1 MTESIHVSNEKT
13 QKSPPFIGVVGLGYV
28 GLPVAVGFA
37 EKYHV
42 IGFDINEERVCELQQ
57 SIDRTGEINEDI
69 LKQAN
74 IEYTNEASKLNQ
86 CHYIIVAVPTPVKE
100 NKEPNLSYINE
111 ATKLIGEN
119 LSKGTIIVYEST
131 VYPGTTEE
139 VCIPQLEEHSNMKAG
154 QDFFVGY
161 SPERINPGDKEHT
174 FKKNVKVVSG
184 QDNDTL
190 EKVYELYQSVLTSN
204 VYKAPSIKI
213 AEASKI
219 VENTQRDVNIA
230 LMNELSLIF
239 NSLNIDTYEVLN
251 ASKTKWNFAPYSPGL
266 VGGHCIGVDPYYLI
280 YKSRQEGYNPKLLSI
295 ARELNDTMSN
305 HVVQS
310 LLKLMI
316 KNKLDFYDT
325 TITVLG
331 ITFKENIPDLRN
343 SKALEIVESLAD
355 LGLRVQV
362 CDPHVMANPFKDR
375 ELIEFKSMDELSKSP
390 IVVLAVSHQ
399 EFKDTDKL
407 KRILSNEKGVIM
419 DLKGILSEN
428 SDFHDDMTVWKL

>member
-1 MTESIHVSNEKT
+1 MLMTESIHVSNEKT

-111 ATKLIGEN
+111 ASKLIGEN

-251 ASKTKWNFAPYSPGL
+251 A
-266 VGGHCIGVDPYYLI
+266 
-280 YKSRQEGYNPKLLSI
+280 
-295 ARELNDTMSN
+295 
-305 HVVQS
+305 
-310 LLKLMI
+310 
-316 KNKLDFYDT
+316 
-325 TITVLG
+325 
-331 ITFKENIPDLRN
+331 
-343 SKALEIVESLAD
+343 
-355 LGLRVQV
+355 
-362 CDPHVMANPFKDR
+362 
-375 ELIEFKSMDELSKSP
+375 
-390 IVVLAVSHQ
+390 
-399 EFKDTDKL
+399 
-407 KRILSNEKGVIM
+407 
-419 DLKGILSEN
+419 
-428 SDFHDDMTVWKL
+428 

>member
-111 ATKLIGEN
+111 ASKLIGEN

-362 CDPHVMANPFKDR
+362 CDPHVMTNPFKDR

-428 SDFHDDMTVWKL
+428 SDFHDDMTVWRL

>member
-1 MTESIHVSNEKT
+1 MTEIHVSNEKT
-13 QKSPPFIGVVGLGYV
+13 QKSPPIIGVVGLGYV

-37 EKYHV
+37 EKYQV
-42 IGFDINEERVCELQQ
+42 IGFDIDEERVYELQQ
-57 SIDRTGEINEDI
+57 SIDRTGEINEDM
-69 LKQAN
+69 LKQVN
-74 IEYTNEASKLNQ
+74 IEFTNEASKLNQ
-86 CHYIIVAVPTPVKE
+86 CHHIIVAVPTPVKE

-111 ATKLIGEN
+111 ASKLIGEN
-119 LSKGTIIVYEST
+119 LSKGTIVVYEST

-139 VCIPQLEEHSNMKAG
+139 VCIPQLEKYSKMKAG

-184 QDNDTL
+184 QDNYTL
-190 EKVYELYQSVLTSN
+190 EKVYELYQSVLDSN
-204 VYKAPSIKI
+204 VYKASSIKI

-316 KNKLDFYDT
+316 THKLDFYDT

-343 SKALEIVESLAD
+343 SKALEIVEALAD

-362 CDPHVMANPFKDR
+362 CDPHVTTNPFKGR
-375 ELIEFKSMDELSKSP
+375 ELIEFKSMDELSSSP
-390 IVVLAVSHQ
+390 IVVLAVSHL

-407 KRILSNEKGVIM
+407 KRILSKEKGVIM
-419 DLKGILSEN
+419 DLKGILTDKA
-428 SDFHDDMTVWKL
+428 DFHDDITIWKL

>member
-111 ATKLIGEN
+111 ASKLIGEN

-362 CDPHVMANPFKDR
+362 CDPHVMTNPFKDR